1 MSLISAS
8 RFQNRAVQTLIT
20 VAAFATLGACGGGA
34 DMTPQPSELE
44 PPAPGQGIQFKMVST
59 IAPGQEIERC
69 QFVQAPVEG
78 LNINHQEVR
87 YTPGSHHV
95 LLYSTSYLSIPTKDT
110 HGVTRDTSGV
120 MDCPLGATNDWQI
133 NGVLGGAQSIHGG
146 SLVSLPADTAVK
158 VPGNAV
164 LLINTHY
171 LNASTK
177 ELTAE
182 ARINL
187 YTIPDEQMKRE
198 GGVLFFYNPFIRVP
212 AASKASARLRCR
224 MNKEITIANVQ
235 SHMHRRGVGY
245 KAQLLDANANPVE
258 TLYTNT
264 EWEEV
269 PVKEFTPVK
278 VVPAGSYLDYQCDYN
293 NPENRTVLQGPSTKD
308 EMCMLLGSYYPRSD
322 EDAFCMDPVFVGGGT
337 KGCAESLKC
346 SLDAAKV
353 QNNDGFFGC
362 VVDSCA
368 GAAQPF
374 TDALSC
380 YLNRGGGTCQTSCDD
395 PTSAGCLDCVQKSCQ
410 PKSDACLAAKC
421 G

>member
-1 MSLISAS
+1 MSLIF

-20 VAAFATLGACGGGA
+20 VAAFATLGACGGSSGTI
-34 DMTPQPSELE
+34 DQPPELE
-44 PPAPGQGIQFKMVST
+44 PPAPGQGVQFKMVST
-59 IAPGQEIERC
+59 LSAGQEIERC

-95 LLYSTSYLSIPTKDT
+95 LLYATGYLTIPTKDL
-110 HGVTRDTSGV
+110 HGQTRDTSGV
-120 MDCPLGATNDWQI
+120 MDCPLGATNDWQVT
-133 NGVLGGAQSIHGG
+133 GVLGGAQSTHGG
-146 SLVSLPADTAVK
+146 SLVALPSDTAVK

-177 ELTAE
+177 DLKAE

-187 YTIPDEQMKRE
+187 YTIPDEQVKQE

-224 MNKEITIANVQ
+224 MSKSITIANVQ
-235 SHMHRRGVGY
+235 SHMHRRGMGY
-245 KAQLLDANANPVE
+245 TAQLLDANANPVE

-269 PVKEFTPVK
+269 PVKEFAPGK

-293 NPENRTVLQGPSTKD
+293 NTENRTILQGPSTKD

-322 EDAFCMDPVFVGGGT
+322 ADAYCMDSVFVGGGA
-337 KGCAESLKC
+337 KSCAESLKC
-346 SLDAAKV
+346 SLDAIKV
-353 QNNDGFFGC
+353 QNNDGFYGC
-362 VVDSCA
+362 VVDSCPA
-368 GAAQPF
+368 VANPF
-374 TDALSC
+374 TDALKC
-380 YLNRGGGTCQTSCDD
+380 FFNRAGSACQASCDD
-395 PTSAGCLDCVQKSCQ
+395 PASAGCVDCVQKSCQ
-410 PKSDACLAAKC
+410 PKTDACAAAKC